1 MAKDPILLIGAGR
14 MGGALLKGWIAKG
27 LTPVIAVEPKPS
39 AALLK
44 IARKARVLIVPTIE
58 DVKAKRVRACVI
70 ALKPQILKTE
80 AVRLKAIAASGAL
93 MLSIAAGTTIAFLK
107 QSCGAR
113 AKVVRAMPNT
123 PGSIGRGI
131 TAIYAPKGVAPA
143 QKALAESLLSALG
156 ATVWVKQESQ
166 IDSVTAVSGSGPAYV
181 FLMVEA
187 LADAGEAEGL
197 PRKVAEQL
205 ARATITGAG
214 ALLDAEM
221 TEPAVLRQNVT
232 SPGGTTQAALNVLMA
247 EDGLAALMR
256 RAVDAANRRAE
267 ELGRLS

>member
-1 MAKDPILLIGAGR
+1 
-14 MGGALLKGWIAKG
+14 
-27 LTPVIAVEPKPS
+27 
-39 AALLK
+39 
-44 IARKARVLIVPTIE
+44 
-58 DVKAKRVRACVI
+58 
-70 ALKPQILKTE
+70 
-80 AVRLKAIAASGAL
+80 
-93 MLSIAAGTTIAFLK
+93 
-107 QSCGAR
+107 
-113 AKVVRAMPNT
+113 
-123 PGSIGRGI
+123 
-131 TAIYAPKGVAPA
+131 
-143 QKALAESLLSALG
+143 
-156 ATVWVKQESQ
+156 
-166 IDSVTAVSGSGPAYV
+166 V